1 MHSLMNRKLC
11 FQQYLSYLETL
22 MESVTLL
29 AENVLSLM
37 NTLKIKYSIS
47 KKM

>member
-1 MHSLMNRKLC
+1 MNRKLC
-11 FQQYLSYLETL
+11 IQLYLSYLETL

-29 AENVLSLM
+29 AENVLSFM

-47 KKM
+47 KRM

>member
-1 MHSLMNRKLC
+1 MNRKLC
-11 FQQYLSYLETL
+11 IQQYLSYLETV
-22 MESVTLL
+22 METVTLL